1 MSLVGMLY
9 NIQLIN
15 YAGDDGIAAYGVMM
29 YVSMIFSGAFIG
41 YTIGSAP
48 IVGYHNGAK
57 NYDEL
62 KNVRKKGMIIIGIT
76 GVMMLLFAEILATPL
91 AKIFVSYNDNLVD
104 MTVNGFRIFAI
115 SFPFMGYAIFGSGFF
130 TSLNDGT
137 TSAIISFL
145 RTLVFQIGA
154 VILLP
159 LIWKLNGIWASVVI
173 AEIMAVVFTIIFLIV
188 KKKKYNY

>member
-1 MSLVGMLY
+1 MIKLSNHFTYSKLIRFTLPSIGMMIFTSIY
-9 NIQLIN
+9 SIVDGFFVSNF
-15 YAGDDGIAAYGVMM
+15 AGDIPFKAVNLIMPFLM
-29 YVSMIFSGAFIG
+29 
-41 YTIGSAP
+41 
-48 IVGYHNGAK
+48 
-57 NYDEL
+57 
-62 KNVRKKGMIIIGIT
+62 
-76 GVMMLLFAEILATPL
+76 ILATPL